1 LKVSAEIDLRGLNKA
16 LEAAIAVS
24 SRSASE
30 VINSAARDIIFTSA
44 QRTKKADKQKIES
57 ELTRRIYF
65 VTKGKSGRVLKKPKK
80 LYQASE
86 LVYRL
91 VNAKRRA
98 KGQRG
103 IAGQEM
109 SQAAQTL
116 IKRRMAAVGYI
127 AYAGWNKALIAFGGR
142 GFGTGKTGKIQENS
156 YAARGYGRPAW
167 PQTLNAEF
175 ANRATNAFEI
185 GGAVTQS
192 VVSEKEAAIY
202 RHLES
207 KLAGELKRL

>member
-1 LKVSAEIDLRGLNKA
+1 LQVSAEIDLRGLNKA

-44 QRTKKADKQKIES
+44 QRTKKADKQKIQA
-57 ELTRRIYF
+57 ELTRRIYT
-65 VTKGKSGRVLKKPKK
+65 VTTSKTGRLLKKPKTV
-80 LYQASE
+80 YQASE

-91 VNAKRRA
+91 VNAKRKQ
-98 KGQRG
+98 KGEHG

-109 SQAAQTL
+109 GQAAQKE
-116 IKRRMAAVGYI
+116 IKRRLNAVGYI

-142 GFGTGKTGKIQENS
+142 GFGTGKTGKIQSNS

-167 PQTLNAEF
+167 PQTLAAEF
-175 ANRATNAFEI
+175 ANRAKNAFEV
-185 GGAVTQS
+185 GGAVTQA
-192 VVSEKEAAIY
+192 VVREKEADIY

-207 KLAGELKRL
+207 KLAGELRRL